1 MYNMTKATKSA
12 PSLAVVDRY
21 SLIDATLTRMSEK
34 NNKASLIA
42 RKAQQMDHGNPL
54 VRLGK
59 LFTQMQLERKA
70 MNARIKKSGVNEE
83 LPFKPEAI
91 VSFTQRLANQC
102 IWSALALTDK
112 MADADDWDAD
122 AGGTGTDCYADACDE
137 YGIDPVAPE
146 HLADIVQSDFN
157 AIEVFYSKLMAK
169 TSYLPSHEDLHMY
182 VDSQPDPEDASA
194 PWITHLVADNF
205 DDAITIAR
213 DIITELEAKQD
224 EAEMADWESLD
235 QAA

>member
-1 MYNMTKATKSA
+1 MTKATKYA
-12 PSLAVVDRY
+12 PSFAVVDRY

-34 NNKASLIA
+34 NNKASLVA

-54 VRLGK
+54 VRLGM

-122 AGGTGTDCYADACDE
+122 AGGTGTDCYAEACDE

-146 HLADIVQSDFN
+146 NIAHIVECDFA
-157 AIEVFYSKLMAK
+157 AIQAFYSKLMTK
-169 TSYLPSHEDLHMY
+169 TSYLPDHNELHMY
-182 VDSQPDPEDASA
+182 VDSQPDPDDESA
-194 PWITHLVADNF
+194 PWINARIADKF
-205 DDAITIAR
+205 DDALTIAR
-213 DIITELEAKQD
+213 DIITELDAKQD
-224 EAEMADWESLD
+224 EAEMADWTSLD
-235 QAA
+235 EAA